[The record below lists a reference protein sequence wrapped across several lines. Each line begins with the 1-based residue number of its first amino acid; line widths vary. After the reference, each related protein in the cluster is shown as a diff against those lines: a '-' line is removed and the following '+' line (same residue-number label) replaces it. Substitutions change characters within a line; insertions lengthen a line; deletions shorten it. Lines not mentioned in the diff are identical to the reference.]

1 MTIDKFNVLTDSQ
14 QKFLHESIGN
24 YLEDHHQEAKDAGF
38 ADDSILEEY
47 LSKSS
52 CLRND
57 LFVRKAD
64 TTLNDVLYSILI
76 LAEKKLVEGNDN
88 EFCASLIK
96 HIESRYQQMK
106 YMDDCLNLIHSFGG
120 QEVIVSEFAPIKNA
134 ITKVCIENDVVYL
147 DYCMPIS
154 NQSWR
159 LIQDLSE
166 LHIEIEGVWY
176 VSKTGEFYIEST
188 KEDLGEENCSTGRIR
203 INGLEGSSLGK
214 TEKAFYRC
222 LIPVGSVDW
231 YRDIRTYSAFTKNGF
246 THGLIE
252 LKDADTILHV
262 YPCYED
268 EKKYMVIESLTETNR
283 ENIDKCIYS
292 IALTLGFI
300 TGTIHLG
307 KCFVFSSVVPEYN
320 KQVALSYHSM
330 RPSSDSGMRIF
341 TTNMYYVRE
350 TLKAG
355 RVELA
360 DKTPLYDQEGTFQDH
375 LQDWLQADMIQSLFS
390 LIHGDEKIARAVV
403 TIIESANFPLEY
415 QASVRAI
422 VLETLA
428 HSIPGPKP
436 IPDDKLWE
444 NIKAEMEAVIGRY
457 ECNVNGVRQ
466 IEESSLSILQKKI
479 NSMNNPTNA
488 DSLARPLEEVGYTTT
503 TNDLEA
509 LKMRNTFLHGGLVK
523 GSVEKQT
530 DELFYLSLMLHK
542 LSCIIIL
549 KRAGFEGYILN
560 NPVLYN
566 CKKAVE
572 SNERPLLKI

>member
-14 QKFLHESIGN
+14 QKFLHETVGKFF
-24 YLEDHHQEAKDAGF
+24 EDHHQEAKDAGF
-38 ADDSILEEY
+38 VDDSILEEY

-52 CLRND
+52 GLRND
-57 LFVRKAD
+57 LFVRKVD
-64 TTLNDVLYSILI
+64 SKLNDVLISILI
-76 LAEKKLVEGNDN
+76 SAEKKKVEGNNN
-88 EFCASLIK
+88 EFCASLVK
-96 HIESRYQQMK
+96 YIESRYQQMK
-106 YMDDCLNLIHSFGG
+106 YMDDCLDLIHSFGG
-120 QEVIVSEFAPIKNA
+120 QEVIVSEFAQIENA
-134 ITKVCIENDVVYL
+134 VTKVCLEDDVVYIE
-147 DYCMPIS
+147 YSMPIS

-166 LHIEIEGVWY
+166 LHIEIEGVRY
-176 VSKTGEFYIEST
+176 ISKTGEFYIEST
-188 KEDLGEENCSTGRIR
+188 KDDLGEKNCFAGRIR
-203 INGLEGSSLGK
+203 VNCFEGSALEK

-222 LIPVGSVDW
+222 MIPVGSVDW
-231 YRDIRTYSAFTKNGF
+231 YRDICTYSAFIKNGF
-246 THGLIE
+246 TLGLIE

-262 YPCYED
+262 YPCYD
-268 EKKYMVIESLTETNR
+268 GEKKYMVIESLTETNR
-283 ENIDKCIYS
+283 ENIDKYIYS
-292 IALTLGFI
+292 IALTLGFV
-300 TGTIHLG
+300 TGSIHLG

-503 TNDLEA
+503 ANDLEA

-560 NPVLYN
+560 NPVLFN
-566 CKKAVE
+566 CKKAVK